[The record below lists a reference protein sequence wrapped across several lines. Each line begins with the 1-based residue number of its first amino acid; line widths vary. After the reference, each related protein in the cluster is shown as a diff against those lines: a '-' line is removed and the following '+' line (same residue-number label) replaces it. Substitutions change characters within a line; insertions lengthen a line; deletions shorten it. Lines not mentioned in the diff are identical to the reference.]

1 MRLLLTLL
9 IITISGYAFAEE
21 EAAELPPLNPK
32 YKAEHAI
39 ALVNKGSGIYA
50 FNLPSYKL
58 PHDVQVVYR
67 IKNPDVAFLDVVRN
81 AELITLKPKPFNI
94 QRLMRGEEITI
105 TADVYKGN
113 YKKAGSLIYT
123 NRTIEMSKQL
133 YARQLKDLAKASQWQ
148 EYDMIDL
155 GSTERIY
162 IHKISQA
169 PSFSHLIFVDLVN
182 ACMQKFRTSTLLPSQ
197 NELTYKFINC
207 GTLKPL
213 FYEAESLKK

>member
-9 IITISGYAFAEE
+9 IITISGYAFAKE
-21 EAAELPPLNPK
+21 EAVELPPLNPK
-32 YKAEHAI
+32 YNAEHAM

-50 FNLPSYKL
+50 LNLPSYKL

-67 IKNPDVAFLDVVRN
+67 IKNPNVAFLEFVRN
-81 AELITLKPKPFNI
+81 AEFITLKPQPFNI

-105 TADVYKGN
+105 TADVFEGDYRKD
-113 YKKAGSLIYT
+113 GSLIYS
-123 NRTIEMSKQL
+123 NIAIEMSKQL
-133 YARQLKDLAKASQWQ
+133 YARQLKDLTEPTQWQ

-162 IHKISQA
+162 IHKIEQA
-169 PSFSHLIFVDLVN
+169 PSYNHLIFVDLVN
-182 ACMQKFRTSTLLPSQ
+182 ACMQKFRSFKLIPTQ

-213 FYEAESLKK
+213 FYDAESFKK